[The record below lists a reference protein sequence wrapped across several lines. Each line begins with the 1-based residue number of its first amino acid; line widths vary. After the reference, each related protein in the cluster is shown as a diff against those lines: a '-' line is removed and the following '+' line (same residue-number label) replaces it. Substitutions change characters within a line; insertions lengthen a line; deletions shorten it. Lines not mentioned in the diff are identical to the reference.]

1 MSEALDANLAV
12 LKRVRQDLLRRRK
25 ADAKKGREG
34 MSAEQVLR
42 AALIK
47 QMFSFSYSELSFHL
61 GDSNQLRGFCRLSP
75 SATTP
80 MKSALQSNIGSLR
93 AETWE
98 TVNKAI
104 VLHARARKVEDGRWM
119 RTDTTVVESN
129 IHPPLDSALLWDGVR
144 VLTRIMLR
152 AHDEYG
158 TTRTNHRRR
167 AKRRSIAI
175 LNAGRMD
182 RRVPLYKDLLKVTH
196 KTVRAAEKAEQELAR
211 KGAAVYATQLH
222 HFLPLVKR
230 VIRQTERRVLH
241 GESVPAAEKSSAS
254 SSRIRTSFARTGA
267 TPTTV
272 IRSRSRRAEAAWCS
286 TSSSRKA
293 IRPIR
298 RWPFVP
304 RNDTPYSSAQRPSV
318 LPSTAALR
326 RRPISKRS
334 SPQER
339 ARLVSPS
346 PPACLST
353 R

>member
-1 MSEALDANLAV
+1 MRDLYHAQLPLTAKSDHPRAEELVVMSEALDANLAV

-129 IHPPLDSALLWDGVR
+129 IQPPLDSALLWDGVR

-152 AHDEYG
+152 AHDEY
-158 TTRTNHRRR
+158 
-167 AKRRSIAI
+167 
-175 LNAGRMD
+175 
-182 RRVPLYKDLLKVTH
+182 
-196 KTVRAAEKAEQELAR
+196 
-211 KGAAVYATQLH
+211 
-222 HFLPLVKR
+222 
-230 VIRQTERRVLH
+230 
-241 GESVPAAEKSSAS
+241 
-254 SSRIRTSFARTGA
+254 
-267 TPTTV
+267 
-272 IRSRSRRAEAAWCS
+272 
-286 TSSSRKA
+286 
-293 IRPIR
+293 
-298 RWPFVP
+298 
-304 RNDTPYSSAQRPSV
+304 
-318 LPSTAALR
+318 
-326 RRPISKRS
+326 
-334 SPQER
+334 
-339 ARLVSPS
+339 
-346 PPACLST
+346 
-353 R
+353 